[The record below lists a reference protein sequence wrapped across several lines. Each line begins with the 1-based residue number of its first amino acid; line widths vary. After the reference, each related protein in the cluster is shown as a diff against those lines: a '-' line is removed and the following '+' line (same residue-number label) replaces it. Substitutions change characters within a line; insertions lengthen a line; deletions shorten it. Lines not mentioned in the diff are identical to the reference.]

1 MPVGV
6 IEKEGPIHV
15 SNVMVID
22 SEGKPTRVGH
32 RQDEEGRNI
41 RVSRRTGK
49 DL

>member
-1 MPVGV
+1 
-6 IEKEGPIHV
+6 
-15 SNVMVID
+15 MVVD

-32 RQDEEGRNI
+32 RKDEEGRTV